1 VRVSLTPRVLT
12 SRLRDAPRVH
22 RDFAVASTRS
32 ATLAGDMLKSPDNRF
47 IARAT
52 LPITLLVQA
61 AASAAIVAP
70 AAAAPNLP
78 LALRIGPIAV
88 GLYIATVYA
97 AAMVSSQT
105 GVAMTRRW
113 GPIRTS
119 QAALVSCALGLLLVG
134 MASPWMAILGAVLL
148 GIGYGPI
155 TPASSEMLARTT
167 PLHRYSLVF
176 SIKQTGV
183 PLGGAIA
190 GLIVPPVIGWLGT
203 GWALAQVAVLCA
215 AGIGLA
221 ALLRAALDVARDPL
235 APWPT
240 LRSTI
245 TPIRFVWQHPL
256 LRRIALSTL
265 VLSGVQVSLTTYA
278 VSYLRGDLRW
288 TLVAAGLGLTV
299 AQVAGMV
306 GRIGWGLIADRLHD
320 GARRTLRG
328 LTLAMAALGLLLPLL
343 HNGSPTGLVLLLLAA
358 YGATAVGWN
367 GVYLATVA
375 RTVPHA
381 EAATATGGSLFF
393 TYFGVVLAP
402 PLFGAAAGFSGSIG
416 IAFALM
422 AVPLSA
428 AVWLL
433 RRR

>member
-1 VRVSLTPRVLT
+1 MPQP
-12 SRLRDAPRVH
+12 AHP
-22 RDFAVASTRS
+22 
-32 ATLAGDMLKSPDNRF
+32 RF

-70 AAAAPNLP
+70 ATAAPNLP
-78 LALRIGPIAV
+78 LAQRVGPVAV
-88 GLYIATVYA
+88 GIYIAIVYA

-105 GVAMTRRW
+105 GVAMVRRW

-119 QAALVSCALGLLLVG
+119 QTALASCALGLLLAG
-134 MASPWMAILGAVLL
+134 HASPLAAIAGAILL

-167 PLHRYSLVF
+167 PLNRYALVF

-190 GLIVPPVIGWLGT
+190 GLVVPPVLGWLGA
-203 GWALAQVAVLCA
+203 GWALAQMSIFCIVCIA
-215 AGIGLA
+215 LA
-221 ALLRAALDVARDPL
+221 ALLRAALDVARDPA

-240 LRSTI
+240 LRGTVA
-245 TPIRFVWQHPL
+245 PIRFVWQHPL

-288 TLVAAGLGLTV
+288 SLVAAGLGLTV
-299 AQVAGMV
+299 AQIAGMV
-306 GRIGWGLIADRLHD
+306 GRIGWGLIADRIED
-320 GARRTLRG
+320 GSRRVLRG
-328 LTLAMAALGLLLPLL
+328 LTFAMATCGLALPFLGTDSPGLL
-343 HNGSPTGLVLLLLAA
+343 VLALLAA

-402 PLFGAAAGFSGSIG
+402 PAFGAAAGLSGSIG
-416 IAFALM
+416 VAFALM
-422 AVPLSA
+422 AVPLGI

>member
-1 VRVSLTPRVLT
+1 MQKT
-12 SRLRDAPRVH
+12 SQ
-22 RDFAVASTRS
+22 
-32 ATLAGDMLKSPDNRF
+32 NRF
-47 IARAT
+47 TARAT

-70 AAAAPNLP
+70 ATAAPKLE
-78 LALRIGPIAV
+78 LAQRIGPVAV
-88 GLYIATVYA
+88 GLYIALVYA

-105 GVAMTRRW
+105 GVAMVRRW

-119 QAALVSCALGLLLVG
+119 QAALVSCAVGLMLVG
-134 MASPWMAILGAVLL
+134 MPSPAMAIAGAVLL

-167 PLHRYSLVF
+167 PLHRYALVF

-190 GLIVPPVIGWLGT
+190 GLVVPPVIGWWGNS
-203 GWALAQVAVLCA
+203 WALAQIAVFCGV
-215 AGIGLA
+215 GIVLA
-221 ALLRAALDVARDPL
+221 ALLRAELDVGRDPA

-240 LRSTI
+240 LRGTVA
-245 TPIRFVWQHPL
+245 PIRFVWDHPV

-278 VSYLRGDLRW
+278 VSYLGGDLRW

-306 GRIGWGLIADRLHD
+306 GRIGWGLIADRLDD

-328 LTLAMAALGLLLPLL
+328 LTFAMAACGLLLPFM
-343 HNGSPTGLVLLLLAA
+343 HEGSPTGLVLLLLAA
-358 YGATAVGWN
+358 YGATAVAWN

-375 RTVPHA
+375 RSVPQA

-402 PLFGAAAGFSGSIG
+402 PLFGAAAGWSGSIG
-416 IAFALM
+416 MAFALM
-422 AVPLSA
+422 ALPLGA